1 MVNNKKKKKERS
13 SVSRS
18 VCGCVCVRVQ
28 LCDVNDDICT
38 YLAEDEK
45 LRQSSKSTQNNFKQ
59 KARKKHRAIQRKTT
73 QNIASRIVV
82 GAVTS
87 KEAFFSKWA
96 TVLRTANRYRFPKL
110 RC

>member
-1 MVNNKKKKKERS
+1 MANNNNKKKKERS

-18 VCGCVCVRVQ
+18 VCVCVCVRVQ

-59 KARKKHRAIQRKTT
+59 KARKKHRATQRKKDHAEYS
-73 QNIASRIVV
+73 I
-82 GAVTS
+82 
-87 KEAFFSKWA
+87 
-96 TVLRTANRYRFPKL
+96 
-110 RC
+110 

>member
-1 MVNNKKKKKERS
+1 MANNNNNKKKERS

-18 VCGCVCVRVQ
+18 VCVCVCVCVRVQ

-59 KARKKHRAIQRKTT
+59 KARKKHRATQRKKDHAEYS
-73 QNIASRIVV
+73 I
-82 GAVTS
+82 
-87 KEAFFSKWA
+87 
-96 TVLRTANRYRFPKL
+96 
-110 RC
+110 